1 MPADRA
7 AAARAARWTGRDAE
21 QRRRETSA
29 ARRALAVKELV
40 AAWPELTEQQQQ
52 RLRALLRPVPEGG
65 DDHAG

>member
-1 MPADRA
+1 MPTDRA

-29 ARRALAVKELV
+29 ARRALAIKELV
-40 AAWPELTEQQQQ
+40 AGWPTLDEATQQ

-65 DDHAG
+65 GQDG